1 VQVSTA
7 DPAILEHSAST
18 AAPSGVRL
26 HRFTVDEYHRMA
38 ERGVFHEDDPIEL
51 LEGHLFIKL
60 DYGPPY
66 DVPLGIPPESI
77 AGADV
82 PPYPQRRFTVR
93 EYHKLLDSGA
103 LHPALRTELVEGWVV
118 EKMTRHARHDS
129 TLQFAADA
137 LQRRV
142 GGNWRLRLQ
151 SALTMDDGEPEP
163 DLAVVPGP
171 LGRFIHGH
179 PRPTEVGLL
188 VEISDSTLAYDRGPK
203 LRDYARNGVARY
215 WILNIVE
222 RQVEEYEGPTG
233 PTDNPAYR
241 SQKVYKPGQSVPLT
255 LRDEPME
262 AIPVDELIPAD

>member
-1 VQVSTA
+1 VSTA
-7 DPAILEHSAST
+7 RPAILEHT
-18 AAPSGVRL
+18 PKLPAPSGVRL

-38 ERGVFHEDDPIEL
+38 EHGVFHEDDPIEL
-51 LEGHLFIKL
+51 LEGGLFIKL

-77 AGADV
+77 AGAGV
-82 PPYPQRRFTVR
+82 LSYPQRRFTVR

-103 LHPALRTELVEGWVV
+103 LHPELRTELVEGWVV

-142 GGNWRLRLQ
+142 GTNWRLRLQ

-163 DLAVVPGP
+163 DLAVCPGP
-171 LGRFIHGH
+171 LGRYVHAH
-179 PRPTEVGLL
+179 PRPAEVGLL
-188 VEISDSTLAYDRGPK
+188 IEISDSTLAYDRGPK

-215 WILNIVE
+215 WILNVTE
-222 RQVEEYEGPTG
+222 RQVEVFENPTG
-233 PTDNPAYR
+233 PTDSPTYR
-241 SQKVYKPGQSVPLT
+241 TQQIYKSGNLVPLM
-255 LRDEPME
+255 LREQPME